1 LSRNICKIDPKV
13 DWFDHEKYIKETLP
27 MLKAIKPPS
36 SIRCIVKKDD
46 DLMIIEED
54 TKPRLVPE
62 KPKFFM
68 QKVTW
73 LLIISYS

>member
-1 LSRNICKIDPKV
+1 MSKINPKE

-27 MLKAIKPPS
+27 NLKAIRPPS
-36 SIRCIVKKDD
+36 SIRCIVKKDED
-46 DLMIIEED
+46 VVIIEQD

-68 QKVTW
+68 QKVTFV
-73 LLIISYS
+73 